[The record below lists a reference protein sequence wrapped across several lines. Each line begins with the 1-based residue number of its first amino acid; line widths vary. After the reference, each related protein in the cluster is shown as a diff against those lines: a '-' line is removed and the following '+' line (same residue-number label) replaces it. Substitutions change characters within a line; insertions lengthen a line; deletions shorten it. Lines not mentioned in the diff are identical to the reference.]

1 MRTDST
7 TTRPDETETIRS
19 TDQLRDDLRLQAWLA
34 RAELRNPSLHHEVN
48 ALAQLRDQLMLQVK
62 LGKMEAREEWE
73 KAESRWLKLR
83 GRLEDTAAEAG
94 DEVKG
99 LLADIRAAYDR
110 LRH

>member
-1 MRTDST
+1 MRPDTDMPDST
-7 TTRPDETETIRS
+7 TKVRA
-19 TDQLRDDLRLQAWLA
+19 TDQVKDDLRLQAWLA

-83 GRLEDTAAEAG
+83 ARLEDTAEEAG
-94 DEVKG
+94 AEVKG
-99 LLADIRAAYDR
+99 LLSDIRAAYDR
-110 LRH
+110 MHH